1 MKKCLILTGA
11 IVMTLAHSGAAT
23 AALLAPGASIAN
35 DGLPAAAAGGMLLAD
50 TTVLP
55 YMSVGVP
62 VIAGTYREIVLKGD
76 LNNPFGLD
84 KLDFVYQVT
93 AAVGSVGSFTMTDYT
108 GSMTNASAVT
118 SAVQN
123 ANNPPATVPW
133 LATTAFGGL
142 FGATPIHR
150 TGDGS
155 TVSFAFNDALFGPGN
170 TSVVMIVRTNATAFV
185 PGAINVIDGNVAHE
199 PGFAPAA
206 PLVTP
211 EPASLLL
218 FGGLSLGVGA
228 MAFRRHRKGGPVI
241 T

>member
-1 MKKCLILTGA
+1 
-11 IVMTLAHSGAAT
+11 
-23 AALLAPGASIAN
+23 
-35 DGLPAAAAGGMLLAD
+35 
-50 TTVLP
+50 
-55 YMSVGVP
+55 
-62 VIAGTYREIVLKGD
+62 
-76 LNNPFGLD
+76 
-84 KLDFVYQVT
+84 
-93 AAVGSVGSFTMTDYT
+93 MTDYT
-108 GSMTNASAVT
+108 GTMTDASAVT

-123 ANNPPATVPW
+123 ANNPPLTVPW
-133 LATTAFGGL
+133 APTTAAGGL
-142 FGATPIHR
+142 FGATPISR